1 MEPIK
6 KKVLTLEE
14 INEILS
20 DALMRV
26 SERKLPLKQAT
37 LISKLALSLS
47 KNIVNTELK
56 NRVEFL
62 EQQLK
67 QRK

>member
-1 MEPIK
+1 MEPSNK
-6 KKVLTLEE
+6 KILTLEE

-20 DALMRV
+20 DALLRV
-26 SERKLPLKQAT
+26 AERKLPLKQAT
-37 LISKLALSLS
+37 LISKLAMSLS

-67 QRK
+67 HRK

>member
-1 MEPIK
+1 MEPI

-20 DALMRV
+20 DALLRV
-26 SERKLPLKQAT
+26 AERKLPLKQAT

>member
-1 MEPIK
+1 MEPTK
-6 KKVLTLEE
+6 KKILTLEE

-20 DALMRV
+20 DALMRA

-67 QRK
+67 RRK

>member
-1 MEPIK
+1 MEPTNK
-6 KKVLTLEE
+6 KTLTLEE

-26 SERKLPLKQAT
+26 AERKLPLKQAT

-56 NRVEFL
+56 NRIEFL